1 MSHTPVTSVAH
12 KPLLSL
18 TLGAKEGDAGEAR
31 NASCLFSVLTCSAA
45 NDLSLSSKIERMW
58 AMRGALPSRRLA
70 DKIGEEG
77 DCFPRMTASK
87 IQLPY
92 SPNEPQRVRLVIV
105 SIQKR
110 AVYSTYHQV
119 LWQTNLSSVFTKPPK
134 LHCWTTNCNTGMSK
148 KMNTLRGCLWKNPA
162 ALYSTKQ
169 SETPPKIRGYI
180 YVWGVIILL

>member
-1 MSHTPVTSVAH
+1 MSHTLVTSAAH

-92 SPNEPQRVRLVIV
+92 SPNEPRCVRLVIV

-110 AVYSTYHQV
+110 GVYSTYHQV
-119 LWQTNLSSVFTKPPK
+119 LWQTNLSSVFIKPPK
-134 LHCWTTNCNTGMSK
+134 SVTGRQIVI
-148 KMNTLRGCLWKNPA
+148 LACLIKWIFWGGVSENSRNALFNKTKWNSPKNKRVY
-162 ALYSTKQ
+162 LYRRCQ
-169 SETPPKIRGYI
+169 
-180 YVWGVIILL
+180 ILL

>member
-1 MSHTPVTSVAH
+1 MSHTPVTSAAH

-92 SPNEPQRVRLVIV
+92 SPNEPRRVRLVIV

-119 LWQTNLSSVFTKPPK
+119 LWQTNLSSVFTKAPK
-134 LHCWTTNCNTGMSK
+134 SFIAGRQIVILACLIKWISWEGVYEKIPLRFSK
-148 KMNTLRGCLWKNPA
+148 QNKVELPQK
-162 ALYSTKQ
+162 
-169 SETPPKIRGYI
+169 
-180 YVWGVIILL
+180 

>member
-1 MSHTPVTSVAH
+1 MSHTLVTSAAH

-92 SPNEPQRVRLVIV
+92 SSNEPQRVRLVIV

-119 LWQTNLSSVFTKPPK
+119 FSVFLKQHKSFTVRQIVILACLKKWILWEGASEKILQRFIQQNKVK
-134 LHCWTTNCNTGMSK
+134 LPQK
-148 KMNTLRGCLWKNPA
+148 
-162 ALYSTKQ
+162 
-169 SETPPKIRGYI
+169 
-180 YVWGVIILL
+180 

>member
-1 MSHTPVTSVAH
+1 MSHTPVTSAAH

-92 SPNEPQRVRLVIV
+92 SSNEPQRVRLVIV

-119 LWQTNLSSVFTKPPK
+119 FSVFLKQHKSFTVRQIVI
-134 LHCWTTNCNTGMSK
+134 LACLK

-169 SETPPKIRGYI
+169 SETPPKTR
-180 YVWGVIILL
+180 